1 LFATDTR
8 GPVRDEEGDRLTKKQ
23 AIDLKDI
30 TCLDVLFA
38 LEMYGVR
45 TGI

>member
-8 GPVRDEEGDRLTKKQ
+8 GPVRDKEGDRLTKKQ

-30 TCLDVLFA
+30 ACLDILLA
-38 LEMYGVR
+38 LEAYGVR
-45 TGI
+45 TSI